1 MREDRDTH
9 LRTRSRVVGDVIT
22 VHDQILGESR
32 VVLIVF
38 VVSSDAHATGRDDVE
53 PSSRCADRARGDAGE
68 SVVDAPSSLTAWISM
83 RNVIILQ
90 YACVKRAVVSTRGML
105 GC

>member
-38 VVSSDAHATGRDDVE
+38 VVSSDAHATGRDHAE
-53 PSSRCADRARGDAGE
+53 LSSQCEAVHAESCRRHADEVDIDGEVTYLNYIACAF
-68 SVVDAPSSLTAWISM
+68 
-83 RNVIILQ
+83 
-90 YACVKRAVVSTRGML
+90 
-105 GC
+105 

>member
-53 PSSRCADRARGDAGE
+53 PSSRCADRARGDARRVGRRR
-68 SVVDAPSSLTAWISM
+68 ALISD
-83 RNVIILQ
+83 
-90 YACVKRAVVSTRGML
+90 RG
-105 GC
+105 GYR

>member
-53 PSSRCADRARGDAGE
+53 PSSRCADRAFAATHGE
-68 SVVDAPSSLTAWISM
+68 SVVDAPSSLTAVDIDEKCHNTTI
-83 RNVIILQ
+83 RV
-90 YACVKRAVVSTRGML
+90 R
-105 GC
+105 

>member
-53 PSSRCADRARGDAGE
+53 PSSRCADELMGDRTASRRPTPHISDRGGY
-68 SVVDAPSSLTAWISM
+68 
-83 RNVIILQ
+83 R
-90 YACVKRAVVSTRGML
+90 
-105 GC
+105 